1 MIFFLHLNKNTSMKL
16 LKIYSIFST
25 IAIIILSIGLYQTN
39 KDYIKAKKEFKETEE
54 VLKQCSER
62 YYKEIDK

>member
-1 MIFFLHLNKNTSMKL
+1 MKA

-25 IAIIILSIGLYQTN
+25 IAIIVLSIGLNQTN
-39 KDYIKAKKEFKETEE
+39 KDYIKAKKEFRETEE

-62 YYKEIDK
+62 YYEEIGK

>member
-1 MIFFLHLNKNTSMKL
+1 MKL
-16 LKIYSIFST
+16 LKIYCIFST
-25 IAIIILSIGLYQTN
+25 IAIIVLSIGLYQIN

-62 YYKEIDK
+62 YYKVIGK

>member
-1 MIFFLHLNKNTSMKL
+1 MKL

-25 IAIIILSIGLYQTN
+25 IAIVVLSIGLYQTN
-39 KDYIKAKKEFKETEE
+39 KDYIKAKKKFKETEE

-62 YYKEIDK
+62 YYEEIDK

>member
-1 MIFFLHLNKNTSMKL
+1 MKL

-25 IAIIILSIGLYQTN
+25 IAIIVLSIGLYQTD
-39 KDYIKAKKEFKETEE
+39 KDYIKAKKECKETEE

-62 YYKEIDK
+62 YYEEISK